1 MTEVPQ
7 IDLSDPAVL
16 GNPLTAFTQ
25 VREQSP
31 VVRLAAPG
39 FGPFW
44 AVTRHAEARA
54 MLGDPRLKTS
64 ADSYVQFDVPE
75 HCRRYMRTM
84 SVLNGP
90 EHSRLR
96 RLVAPAFTPRKA
108 AAFGPRMERIAD
120 RLLDELPGHAAG
132 DGAVDLLAHFARPLP
147 IEVICELVGIPA
159 ADRPRWREYGAAVAT
174 GHGQGL
180 REAIPAIMEGATAAV
195 ARGVAEPGDDLISDL
210 ARVMEEDGDRLSEVE
225 LVTMVWQLVLAGQT
239 PVNLIANAVVTLL
252 GHPEQLAALRAGPE
266 LMPRAVEEL
275 MRWCGPQLLTI
286 PRFPAEDVEIGGV
299 LIPKGEPVTAAIAAA
314 NRDPRVFDDPGTFDI
329 RREASGH
336 LGFAHGPHFCVG
348 ASLARVQTGAALG
361 ALLRR
366 FPDLALAGDAAYTP
380 DPGTLRL
387 ASLPVTLRPT
397 LVPGGHHDGEPREKS
412 A

>member
-1 MTEVPQ
+1 MTEVPE
-7 IDLSDPAVL
+7 IDLAGPAVL
-16 GNPLTAFTQ
+16 ADPLTAFSA
-25 VREQSP
+25 VREESP
-31 VVRLAAPG
+31 VVRLTAPG
-39 FGPFW
+39 FGPLW

-54 MLGDPRLKTS
+54 MLSDPRLETG
-64 ADSYVQFDVPE
+64 DGSYLPFDVPE
-75 HCRRYMRTM
+75 HCRPYMRTM

-108 AAFGPRMERIAD
+108 AAFGPRMERIAG
-120 RLLDELPGHAAG
+120 RLLDELPGHAAE
-132 DGAVDLLAHFARPLP
+132 DGAIDLLAHFARPLP

-159 ADRPRWREYGAAVAT
+159 TDRPRWREYGAAVAA

-180 REAIPAIMEGATAAV
+180 REAVPAIMEGAAAAV
-195 ARGVAEPGDDLISDL
+195 ARGIAERGDDLISDL
-210 ARVMEEDGDRLSEVE
+210 AGILEEDGDGLSEVE

-239 PVNLIANAVVTLL
+239 PTNLIANAVHTLL
-252 GHPEQLAALRAGPE
+252 GHPGQLAALRAGPE

-299 LIPKGEPVTAAIAAA
+299 PIPKGEPVTAAIAAV

-366 FPDLALAGDAAYTP
+366 FPDLALAGDASYTP

-387 ASLPVTLRPT
+387 ACLPVRLGP
-397 LVPGGHHDGEPREKS
+397 
-412 A
+412 AA

>member
-7 IDLSDPAVL
+7 IDLTDPAVL
-16 GNPLTAFTQ
+16 GNPLTAFSP
-25 VREQSP
+25 VREESP

-39 FGPFW
+39 FGPFR

-54 MLGDPRLKTS
+54 MLSDPRLGTS
-64 ADSYVQFDVPE
+64 ADSYLQFDVPE
-75 HCRRYMRTM
+75 HCRPYMRTM
-84 SVLNGP
+84 SVLNGA

-108 AAFGPRMERIAD
+108 AAFGPRMERIAG
-120 RLLDELPGHAAG
+120 RLLDELAGHAAKAE
-132 DGAVDLLAHFARPLP
+132 DGAADLLAHFARPLP

-159 ADRPRWREYGAAVAT
+159 ADRPRWREYGAAVAA

-180 REAIPAIMEGATAAV
+180 RDAIPGIMEGATAAV
-195 ARGVAEPGDDLISDL
+195 ARGIAEPGDDLVSDL

-225 LVTMVWQLVLAGQT
+225 LATMVWQLVLAGQT
-239 PVNLIANAVVTLL
+239 PANLIANAVVTLL
-252 GHPEQLAALRAGPE
+252 GHPEQLAALRAEPD

-286 PRFPAEDVEIGGV
+286 PRFPTEDVEIGGV
-299 LIPKGEPVTAAIAAA
+299 LIPKGEPVTAAIAAV

-329 RREASGH
+329 RREPSGH
-336 LGFAHGPHFCVG
+336 LGFARGPHFCIG

-361 ALLRR
+361 ALLRS

-387 ASLPVTLRPT
+387 ASLPVTLRPN
-397 LVPGGHHDGEPREKS
+397 G
-412 A
+412 